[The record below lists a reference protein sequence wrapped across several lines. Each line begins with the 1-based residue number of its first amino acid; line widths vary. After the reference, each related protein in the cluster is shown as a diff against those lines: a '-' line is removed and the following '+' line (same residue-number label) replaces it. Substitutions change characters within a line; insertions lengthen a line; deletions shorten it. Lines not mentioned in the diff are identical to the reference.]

1 MSLEERAEVPMGG
14 TIFINYRRG
23 DSPGTA
29 GRLRD
34 RLADAFGPDSL
45 FMDVDNIPVGVD
57 FVGHL
62 SVQLAV
68 CDVFLAIVGPN
79 WLNATGET
87 GCRRIDNPDDFVRI
101 EIAAALARNIRVIP
115 VTIDGARLP
124 KADELPDP
132 LKPLVHRQAVEVR
145 NAQFNRDVEAL
156 IERLHSALGSDRVGP
171 NRQRA
176 PVRFQWSGTRGR
188 ITLAFAGALLL
199 ACWLGLYQ
207 MGVSVWVPGGVGKFD
222 GNLSGVG
229 KFDGNWLVRRLG
241 CAGRPELNFQ
251 LHLESGNISGRF
263 DPEELS
269 DLPGRRPPIIGSIS
283 AYGEINFNHH
293 QVGETG
299 RIADANAYYAG
310 TFRGNSASGTFT
322 TGQCNGTF
330 TLARP

>member
-1 MSLEERAEVPMGG
+1 MHLEERLEVPMGG
-14 TIFINYRRG
+14 TIFVNYRRD

-45 FMDVDNIPVGVD
+45 FMDVDNIPAGVD

-62 SVQLAV
+62 SAQVAV

-79 WLNATGET
+79 WLNAIGET

-132 LKPLVHRQAVEVR
+132 LKPLIRRQAVEVR
-145 NAQFNRDVEAL
+145 NAQFHRDAEAL
-156 IERLHSALGSDRVGP
+156 IEKLHRALGSDRVGP

-176 PVRFQWSGTRGR
+176 PVRFRWSSTRGR

-199 ACWLGLYQ
+199 LACWLGFYQ
-207 MGVSVWVPGGVGKFD
+207 MGVPVLVPG
-222 GNLSGVG
+222 GVG
-229 KFDGNWLVRRLG
+229 KFDGNWLVRRVG
-241 CAGRPELNFQ
+241 CAARPELNFQ
-251 LHLESGNISGRF
+251 IHLENGNISGRF
-263 DPEELS
+263 EPNQMS
-269 DLPGRRPPIIGSIS
+269 ALPGSRPPIIGSIS
-283 AYGEINFNHH
+283 ASGEINFNHH
-293 QVGETG
+293 TVDDAGEIT
-299 RIADANAYYAG
+299 DANAHYTG
-310 TFRGNSASGTFT
+310 TFRGNSASGTFSISN
-322 TGQCNGTF
+322 GQCNGTF
-330 TLARP
+330 TVART